1 MDSALSDSYLRFLA
15 DDEWDLVIGHLR
27 SFRAAPS
34 FRGCWPG
41 WVFKTGKLGLGYYI
55 DNQPV
60 ELALMKLAA
69 TSHATRRRVLPNLN
83 TLATQKLLEAVE
95 TAPPVSGKIGRH
107 LLETALRDLRKE
119 RGGLSCNSACLSLLA
134 DEAFVTEALTQ
145 GLQKVGFDMMAYA
158 RSSLIPAMRFAR
170 AAGVSSA
177 HVSLLRNPYESS
189 HYLTDEL
196 LDSTQTSWSLPSD
209 KLSLACF
216 TLSWSRRSRL
226 DVAAVELV
234 QLIASSSDEV
244 EPVAIRILRTLL
256 LESVLGHAYSI
267 GYGYGGGHERSC
279 VGGGARHWR
288 LHPYCTYAWLMRS

>member
-1 MDSALSDSYLRFLA
+1 
-15 DDEWDLVIGHLR
+15 
-27 SFRAAPS
+27 
-34 FRGCWPG
+34 
-41 WVFKTGKLGLGYYI
+41 
-55 DNQPV
+55 
-60 ELALMKLAA
+60 MKLAA

-95 TAPPVSGKIGRH
+95 TAPPVSCKIGRH

-267 GYGYGGGHERSC
+267 GYGYGGGR
-279 VGGGARHWR
+279 A
-288 LHPYCTYAWLMRS
+288 

>member
-1 MDSALSDSYLRFLA
+1 MIALVIASDAIRVFHDALAHATMESALSDSYLRFLA

-55 DNQPV
+55 DKQPV

-83 TLATQKLLEAVE
+83 TLARQKLLEAVE
-95 TAPPVSGKIGRH
+95 TAPPVSCKIGRH

-145 GLQKVGFDMMAYA
+145 GLQKVWFRHDG
-158 RSSLIPAMRFAR
+158 L
-170 AAGVSSA
+170 
-177 HVSLLRNPYESS
+177 
-189 HYLTDEL
+189 
-196 LDSTQTSWSLPSD
+196 
-209 KLSLACF
+209 C
-216 TLSWSRRSRL
+216 TL
-226 DVAAVELV
+226 
-234 QLIASSSDEV
+234 
-244 EPVAIRILRTLL
+244 EPHP
-256 LESVLGHAYSI
+256 GHAICPSGRGLVRARLAAQKSI
-267 GYGYGGGHERSC
+267 
-279 VGGGARHWR
+279 
-288 LHPYCTYAWLMRS
+288 